1 MSSGRRTRRLHG
13 SMIVAEVALAVVL
26 LSGAG
31 LLTRSFLALT
41 AVDPGFRPD
50 HVVTMRTTLPATR
63 YAEPARVRGFGAD
76 LIDRVARIPGVENV
90 GLANYLPLSQ
100 SGEAAMFD
108 IEGRPARS
116 PDDQPSSWVS
126 VVGGRYFE
134 AMGIPLLRGRL
145 PTSAD
150 QATTRPVFVI
160 DETLAR
166 RYWPEENPVG
176 RRVVSHIDGG
186 DISGEIVGV
195 VGSVHWTALS
205 GPLVATTYL
214 WFPQAPRRELTIA
227 ARVSGDPLAAA
238 SLIAAAVRAVDPGQP
253 VADVQTMKSSVSADL
268 ARPRFTVI
276 VLGCF
281 GAAAIL
287 LAALGIYGLV
297 AFSVGQRSKEIGVR
311 VALGAQPGADR
322 WRPRSGPGGG
332 GSPRPRRDGAALR
345 RQRRRSRHA
354 GRGARP
360 SDAGWRTRV
369 VSAGPAGR
377 RHQSGG
383 RIAGRVITPRA
394 SSSSR

>member
-1 MSSGRRTRRLHG
+1 MFVATLPNGVYICAQKPSDLNVVAFVRCDRHDGRRWTGPSFRAARLPRHPHALDVEVDVVGALGAPTAPDRRRG
-13 SMIVAEVALAVVL
+13 RACGRASAE
-26 LSGAG
+26 G

-50 HVVTMRTTLPATR
+50 HVVTMRTTLPPAR

-76 LIDRVARIPGVENV
+76 LLDRVARIPGVENV

-126 VVGGRYFE
+126 IVGGRYFE

-186 DISGEIVGV
+186 DISGEIIGV
-195 VGSVHWTALS
+195 VGSVHWTAMS

-287 LAALGIYGLV
+287 LAAPASTARRV
-297 AFSVGQRSKEIGVR
+297 QRR
-311 VALGAQPGADR
+311 PALRELRGRRPQPGDV
-322 WRPRSGPGGG
+322 SLD
-332 GSPRPRRDGAALR
+332 DGAAW
-345 RQRRRSRHA
+345 
-354 GRGARP
+354 G
-360 SDAGWRTRV
+360 
-369 VSAGPAGR
+369 
-377 RHQSGG
+377 
-383 RIAGRVITPRA
+383 
-394 SSSSR
+394 